1 MQAAGYI
8 WDTAEGGN
16 HDRCNYLRDAQ
27 RPSRHRARRDWMDK
41 FLKCAQKEGLN
52 RPSIF
57 FAKNA
62 KYVLTYVSTYAI
74 L

>member
-1 MQAAGYI
+1 M
-8 WDTAEGGN
+8 
-16 HDRCNYLRDAQ
+16 DR
-27 RPSRHRARRDWMDK
+27 
-41 FLKCAQKEGLN
+41 FLKGARKKEGLN